1 MTAELIISIISLA
14 STIGL
19 SILVAVLD
27 HKNSKIQSLDK
38 IHTYEKH
45 ITDLEL
51 SVQDVY
57 WFYDLLKKGEYSNY
71 SKDSRIRMAKKFLP
85 ELEILLDTKPTT
97 EAKPAKAKKGNK
109 TNFRRL
115 AGLRGV
121 EPQGRLPHIDQE
133 LAQHILIDRGVT
145 VDDLEGAVVNLEEN
159 CRLPHNKDMQKLFDA
174 LKNGNIDDLTNNS

>member
-1 MTAELIISIISLA
+1 MTPELILSIISLIC
-14 STIGL
+14 TVGL
-19 SILVAVLD
+19 GILVAVLD

-51 SVQDVY
+51 SVQDVD
-57 WFYDLLKKGEYSNY
+57 WFYKLLKSGEYSNY

-85 ELEILLDTKPTT
+85 ELEILLNSKPTP
-97 EAKPAKAKKGNK
+97 EAKPVKTKNSNK

-115 AGLRGV
+115 AGLRGA
-121 EPQGRLPHIDQE
+121 EPQGRLPHIDAE
-133 LAQHILIDRGVT
+133 LAQRVLIDKGVT
-145 VDDLEGAVVNLEEN
+145 VEVPVVAEETTE
-159 CRLPHNKDMQKLFDA
+159 PEHTKEMQKLFDA